1 MEKWKKQS
9 IVIILFFFSKSP
21 PSGHCFFHLSSE
33 KIFIP
38 TVNISFASI
47 GNKESKF
54 QKQVYAESQLLFIGA
69 LLKVKGQI
77 ITVFLLR
84 KTHF

>member
-9 IVIILFFFSKSP
+9 FVIISFFSKSP
-21 PSGHCFFHLSSE
+21 PSGHCFFHYSSE

-38 TVNISFASI
+38 TVNISYASI

-54 QKQVYAESQLLFIGA
+54 QKQVYARSRLLFIGV
-69 LLKVKGQI
+69 LLKVKGQT